1 MEKYSKH
8 LEQLVEE
15 RTAELE
21 VEQQRATDLLYS
33 ETSPVDP
40 HPHNMYYTV
49 PVGMIPQAVADE
61 LKHGK
66 MVGAETFSGATIF
79 FSDIVG
85 FTNLAG
91 SSTPMEIVSL
101 LNKLYTEFDEVL
113 DQFDV
118 YKVETIGDACEGSS
132 LAVCV
137 CKY

>member
-1 MEKYSKH
+1 M
-8 LEQLVEE
+8 EE

-33 ETSPVDP
+33 ETLCRMNYVSYV
-40 HPHNMYYTV
+40 V
-49 PVGMIPQAVADE
+49 SIGMIPQAVADE

-66 MVGAETFSGATIF
+66 TISAETFSGATIF

-91 SSTPMEIVSL
+91 SSTPMEIVNL
-101 LNKLYTEFDEVL
+101 LNTLYTEFDAVL

-118 YKVETIGDACEGSS
+118 YKVETIGDAC
-132 LAVCV
+132 
-137 CKY
+137 